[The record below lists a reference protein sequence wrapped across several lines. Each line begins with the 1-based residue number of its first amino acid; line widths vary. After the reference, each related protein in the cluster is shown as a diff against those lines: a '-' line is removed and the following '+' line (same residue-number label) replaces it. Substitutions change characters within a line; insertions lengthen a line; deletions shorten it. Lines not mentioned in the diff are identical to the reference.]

1 MGLIS
6 ALTGGVAGAVSTGVS
21 AYFKHADEKLSSDE
35 LMQRIKEAP
44 GLLQGE
50 IDKAEAASPN
60 TFVHWR
66 DFIGW
71 VCGVALAW
79 QYIAQPMLA
88 FGIAAF
94 SILPANTV
102 LPSLDTQPLF
112 TLMLGMLGL
121 GGMHVFER
129 VKGVVR

>member
-6 ALTGGVAGAVSTGVS
+6 AVTGGVAGAVSAGVQS
-21 AYFKHADEKLSSDE
+21 YFKHENEKLSSDE
-35 LMQRIKEAP
+35 LMQRIKDAP
-44 GLLQGE
+44 GMLQGE

-88 FGIAAF
+88 FGIAAWQ
-94 SILPANTV
+94 ILPVGTV

-129 VKGVVR
+129 VKGVVK